1 MTRDD
6 PVFHPWLLRP
16 IHGQAAK
23 DAADRAAIL
32 ESLERLAAHGA
43 KLEWAVTLADLDRVQ
58 EVELA
63 QQGKRVIMRT
73 PLNRKAGKLFPATCV
88 ALPPVYREI
97 EPVQET

>member
-1 MTRDD
+1 M
-6 PVFHPWLLRP
+6 RP

-32 ESLERLAAHGA
+32 ESLERLAAHDA

-73 PLNRKAGKLFPATCV
+73 PLNWKAGKLFSATCV